1 MIEIYHTFFI
11 INNIFY
17 NKKFKY
23 KILQFN
29 IFHLQTIIY
38 ILFYNNYNASYYKII
53 TIINVVYFFQN
64 LKLKI

>member
-1 MIEIYHTFFI
+1 MIEIYYIFFI

-29 IFHLQTIIY
+29 IFHLQTLAIIY
-38 ILFYNNYNASYYKII
+38 ILFIIIYYFLYNNIYTYIYKYNFDK
-53 TIINVVYFFQN
+53 N
-64 LKLKI
+64 